1 MIEIIMTLCAI
12 GGFIGATRNGRGG
25 GAKTPDS
32 VDAEERA
39 FIKQQARRGKD
50 PSTTRRYLD
59 WKRDNVGML
68 RRPGV
73 NADVLA
79 PRNDT
84 SWTIKPGEEW

>member
-1 MIEIIMTLCAI
+1 MIELIMLACGVA
-12 GGFIGATRNGRGG
+12 GFYGALKNGRGG
-25 GAKTPDS
+25 PRTPDS
-32 VDAEERA
+32 VDREERA
-39 FIKQQARRGKD
+39 FIKQQARRGCD
-50 PSTTRRYLD
+50 PSTVRRYLD
-59 WKRDNVGML
+59 WKREAVGMP